1 MTTITRRLAAVA
13 FADIAGWS
21 HWVEA
26 DELAALRAWNRLRA
40 ERIVPM
46 IREHG
51 GRLVDAAGDAVFV
64 EFGSAVD
71 AVSWA
76 LSLQRAAQGAGD
88 AELRLRIG
96 LNIGDLLVDGERLA
110 GDAVNI
116 AARLLQLAGPGEI
129 VTTDA
134 LRQQVQQRIAVSFH
148 DLGERT
154 LKNIHRPIRVF
165 LVAAEGVQ
173 VAPCALS
180 AGDAR
185 RTRALLALDL
195 PQAARR
201 SGEQRLKELI
211 SQLAPQGGGRLLR
224 HDAQGLLLDFP
235 GARSAVAVAFAL
247 QRACGDALV
256 PGIGVQMAEVLPD
269 ANDLYGGGA
278 GVAARLSGLAGPG
291 SVVVSAT
298 VHNDLTPLLDADIED
313 LGERYLD
320 GMNQPVRAYRVE
332 PPRALH
338 DPDAAT
344 GADELQATVAV
355 IPFAERGDGHAPIG
369 EILAEAVI
377 AALSRSAELSVVSR
391 LSTTVFRGRN
401 ETLSEIGTQLKAQY
415 VLSGTYRCT
424 AGAIVLGAEL
434 ADAQSARVV
443 WAGELKGRV
452 AGVVEGHDDL
462 IGQLVLQTGQA
473 VAARELERT
482 RTHSLQSLQ
491 TCTLL
496 IGAITLL
503 HRLSPADFNHA
514 REMLQAVV
522 QRVPRH
528 PVPLAWLAQWHVL
541 RVWQGWSDDVA
552 SDTQAALECG
562 RRALDNDSH
571 CSLALAIDGFA
582 HTNLRKDLVVGQQ
595 RYDLALQLNPS
606 ESLAWLLRGVLHA
619 FKGEGPAALRCAQRS
634 LRLSPLDPQRYFYD
648 ALAGSAEISAGRYD
662 RAIVLAKRSLRANR
676 MHASTFRVLAVAQ
689 WLSGQH
695 DTARA
700 TVAELMRIQPQLTV
714 GGWLRSAPSADY
726 PIGKRFAE
734 ALRGA
739 GVPA

>member
-1 MTTITRRLAAVA
+1 LTTITRRLAAVA
-13 FADIAGWS
+13 FADIAGWT
-21 HWVEA
+21 HWVET
-26 DELAALRAWNRLRA
+26 DELAALRAWNRLRTGCI
-40 ERIVPM
+40 EPT

-71 AVSWA
+71 AVAWA
-76 LSLQRAAQGAGD
+76 VELQRLAKGEGD

-116 AARLLQLAGPGEI
+116 AARLHQLAAPGEI
-129 VTTDA
+129 VATDA
-134 LRQQVQQRIAVSFH
+134 VRQQVQQRIAVRFH

-154 LKNIHRPIRVF
+154 LKNIHRPIRAFRVE
-165 LVAAEGVQ
+165 AEGVQ
-173 VAPCALS
+173 AAPRAS
-180 AGDAR
+180 IAGDAR
-185 RTRALLALDL
+185 GTRALLALDL

-201 SGEQRLKELI
+201 SGEQRLKDLI
-211 SQLAPQGGGRLLR
+211 AQLAPQGGGRVLR
-224 HDAQGLLLDFP
+224 HDARGLLLDFP
-235 GARSAVAVAFAL
+235 GARPAVAAAFAL
-247 QRACGDALV
+247 QRAYGEARV
-256 PGIGVQMAEVLPD
+256 PGIGVQMGEALPD
-269 ANDLYGGGA
+269 AHDLYGGGA
-278 GVAARLSGLAGPG
+278 DIAVRLSGLAGPG
-291 SVVVSAT
+291 GVVVSAT

-320 GMNQPVRAYRVE
+320 GMNQPVRAYRIE
-332 PPRALH
+332 PPGSLH
-338 DPDAAT
+338 EHDAT
-344 GADELQATVAV
+344 TTDGELRPTVAV
-355 IPFAERGDGHAPIG
+355 IPFAERGDGHGPIG

-377 AALSRSAELSVVSR
+377 AALSRSAELNVVSR
-391 LSTTVFRGRN
+391 LSTTAFRGRN
-401 ETLSEIGTQLKAQY
+401 EALAEIGTHLKAQY
-415 VLSGTYRCT
+415 VLSGAYRCA
-424 AGAIVLGAEL
+424 AGAIVLGVEL
-434 ADAQSARVV
+434 ADAQSGRVV

-452 AGVVEGHDDL
+452 AGVVEGRDEL
-462 IGQLVLQTGQA
+462 IDQLVLQTSQA
-473 VAARELERT
+473 VAARELART

-496 IGAITLL
+496 ISAITLL
-503 HRLSPADFNHA
+503 HRLSPADFNRA

-552 SDTQAALECG
+552 ADTRVALECG

-582 HTNLRKDLVVGQQ
+582 HTNLRKELDVGQQ

-606 ESLAWLLRGVLHA
+606 ESLAWLLSGVLHA
-619 FKGEGPAALRCAQRS
+619 FKGEGQPALRCAQRS

-648 ALAGSAEISAGRYD
+648 ALAASAEISADRYD
-662 RAIVLAKRSLRANR
+662 RAIALAKRSLRANR

-695 DTARA
+695 EEARA
-700 TVAELMRIQPQLTV
+700 SVAELMRIQPQLTV

-726 PIGKRFAE
+726 PIGKKFAD

-739 GVPA
+739 GVPD